1 MGAGTA
7 IRTGSANA
15 FLVFV
20 GGLLTVFGLLSDQ
33 TENQLSHFLCTR
45 SQRKMY
51 TEYERLYNAQYSER
65 SVLQTEHLY
74 LVQQVLTGDYILLLR
89 GIHQKLY

>member
-20 GGLLTVFGLLSDQ
+20 GGLLTVF
-33 TENQLSHFLCTR
+33 
-45 SQRKMY
+45 
-51 TEYERLYNAQYSER
+51 
-65 SVLQTEHLY
+65 
-74 LVQQVLTGDYILLLR
+74 LVC
-89 GIHQKLY
+89 